1 MACRIEDYAL
11 IGNTRTAALVGKDGS
26 IDWLC
31 MPRFDSDACFA
42 GLLGDD
48 DNGCWRIGPADGAK
62 AGRRAYREGSLLLET
77 EFETGTGAVRM
88 LDCMPP
94 WNGRSDVVRV
104 IECTRG
110 RVAMRMDLVI
120 RFGNGA
126 VVPWVR
132 KEDGALIATAGPD
145 TVILRSDVPTQGED
159 LRTGAEFEIAEGQRL
174 DFVLSWLPSHEPR
187 PLPVDPDASVEQTE
201 LWWRRWSDQ
210 CTYEGE
216 WADVVRRSLIT
227 LKALTYSP
235 TGGIVAAPT
244 TSLPE
249 QIGGVRNWDYRYCW
263 LRDAT
268 FSLYALLLGG
278 YRDEARA
285 WREWLVRAAAGQPQ
299 DLQILYGLA
308 GERRVPEF
316 ELPWLSGYEGST
328 PVRVGNEAAG
338 QFQLDVY
345 GEVMDALHLARAAGI
360 EAQPHVWRIQCAI
373 LDFLESNWERPDNGI
388 WEMRGP
394 RQHFTHSKVMAW
406 VAVDRAIKGVERFGV
421 DGPVDRWRSLRS
433 GIHDDVCRNGFDADR
448 NAFVQRYGS
457 KELDASLLM
466 LALVGFLP
474 PDDARVRGT
483 VDAIQQDLVQD
494 GLVLRYRTEQNV
506 DSLPPGEGC
515 FLPCTFW
522 LIDNLAIMGRRDEAL
537 PIFERLL
544 ALCNDVG
551 LISEEYDPGSGRLLG
566 NFPQALTHVALIN
579 AARNLSRAAGGPAE
593 DRAHAEP
600 PPEALPG
607 ATPQKA

>member
-11 IGNTRTAALVGKDGS
+11 IGNTRTAGLVGVDGS

-31 MPRFDSDACFA
+31 LPRFDADACFA
-42 GLLGDD
+42 GLLGDE
-48 DNGCWRIGPADGAK
+48 DNGFWRVGPADGSRASH
-62 AGRRAYREGSLLLET
+62 RAYREGSLLLET
-77 EFETGTGAVRM
+77 GFQTGSGAVRL

-94 WNGRSDVVRV
+94 WNGRSDVVRIV
-104 IECTRG
+104 ECVRG
-110 RVAMRMDLVI
+110 RVSMRMDLVI
-120 RFGNGA
+120 RFGNGS

-132 KEDGALIATAGPD
+132 KEDGVLIATAGPD
-145 TVILRSDVPTQGED
+145 TVMLRSDVPTQGED
-159 LRTGAEFEIAEGQRL
+159 LRTHAEFEISEGQRL
-174 DFVLSWLPSHEPR
+174 DFVLTWVPSHERR
-187 PLPVDPDASVEQTE
+187 PLPVDPDASVEETE
-201 LWWRRWSDQ
+201 RWWRRWSDP

-216 WADVVRRSLIT
+216 WADIVKRSLIT

-268 FSLYALLLGG
+268 FTLYALLLGG
-278 YRDEARA
+278 YREEARA
-285 WREWLVRAAAGQPQ
+285 WREWLVRAAAGQPG
-299 DLQILYGLA
+299 DLQILYGLS

-328 PVRVGNEAAG
+328 PVRVGNAAAG

-345 GEVMDALHLARAAGI
+345 GEVMDALHLARGAGI
-360 EAQPHVWRIQCAI
+360 EAEPHVWRIQRAI

-394 RQHFTHSKVMAW
+394 QQHFTHSKVMAW
-406 VAVDRAIKGVERFGV
+406 VAVDRGIKGIERFGV
-421 DGPVDRWRSLRS
+421 DGPIDRWRTLRS
-433 GIHDDVCRNGFDADR
+433 RIHDDVCRNGFDAEA
-448 NAFVQRYGS
+448 NTFVQRYGS

-466 LALVGFLP
+466 IALVGFLP
-474 PDDARVRGT
+474 PEDPRVRGT
-483 VDAIQQDLVQD
+483 VDAIQRQLVEE
-494 GLVLRYRTEQNV
+494 GLVLRYRTELNL
-506 DSLPPGEGC
+506 DALPPGEGC

-522 LIDNLAIMGRRDEAL
+522 LIDNLALLGRRDEAL
-537 PIFERLL
+537 PMFERLL
-544 ALCNDVG
+544 DLCNDVG
-551 LISEEYDPGSGRLLG
+551 LISEEYDPASGRLLG

-579 AARNLSRAAGGPAE
+579 AARNLSSAAGGPAE
-593 DRAHAEP
+593 ERAHGEP
-600 PPEALPG
+600 PPEAAPTAG
-607 ATPQKA
+607 PAAS